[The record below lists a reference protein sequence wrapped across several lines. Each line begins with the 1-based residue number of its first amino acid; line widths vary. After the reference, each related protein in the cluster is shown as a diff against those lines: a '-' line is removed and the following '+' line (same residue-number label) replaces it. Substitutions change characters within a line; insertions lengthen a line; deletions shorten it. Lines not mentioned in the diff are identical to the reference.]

1 MEKAQGYSYLENQI
15 ELLAKE
21 SEARAIENSQD
32 GIYGMST
39 TMAELAETILSVKLP
54 LTAKTKEYL
63 GNQIE
68 LLAEMSREKPT
79 SAEKLIKY
87 SDAMCA
93 LAHALFT
100 R

>member
-21 SEARAIENSQD
+21 SEARATEKNQD
-32 GIYGMST
+32 GMYGMSAA
-39 TMAELAETILSVKLP
+39 MAELAETILAVKLP

-68 LLAEMSREKPT
+68 LLAEMSRENPT
-79 SAEKLIKY
+79 SSEKLIKY

-93 LAHALFT
+93 MS
-100 R
+100 

>member
-1 MEKAQGYSYLENQI
+1 MERAQGYSYLENQI

-21 SEARAIENSQD
+21 SEARATEKNQD
-32 GIYGMST
+32 GIYGMSAA
-39 TMAELAETILSVKLP
+39 MSELAQTIGSEA
-54 LTAKTKEYL
+54 LTTKTREYL

-68 LLAEMSREKPT
+68 LLAEMSKENHT
-79 SAEKLIKY
+79 SAEKLLKY

-93 LAHALFT
+93 LANALFA